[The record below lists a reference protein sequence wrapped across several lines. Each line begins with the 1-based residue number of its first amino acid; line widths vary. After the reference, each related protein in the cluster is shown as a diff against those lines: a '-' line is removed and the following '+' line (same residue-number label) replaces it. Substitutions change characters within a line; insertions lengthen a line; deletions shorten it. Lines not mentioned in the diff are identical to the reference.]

1 MTHQPRLEQRVA
13 KWRRWLEGQMRNEIL
28 TMNLHRSF
36 WQQTRE
42 IIVAN
47 ETLPPSSWWEFISDL
62 YGSSQAS
69 AVRRLVDPHDN
80 GVSLRR
86 VLDEMMQEP
95 HLLTF
100 HYFIGLIPPQPPS
113 LVPRMRAW
121 WRDHFAGDVDTHIDP
136 AIVSADLDELTTTTA
151 PVVAHVDRHIAHSDP
166 RPVRPG
172 QLATL
177 AEVHASIDAIG
188 SLFQRYRT
196 LLTGHTGGGLTP
208 VIMDNW
214 QAIFRQPW
222 IT

>member
-1 MTHQPRLEQRVA
+1 LDQRVA

-36 WQQTRE
+36 WQQTQG

-86 VLDEMMQEP
+86 MLDEMMQEP

-100 HYFIGLIPPQPPS
+100 DYFIGLIPPQPPS
-113 LVPRMRAW
+113 LGPACALGGAITLRATSI
-121 WRDHFAGDVDTHIDP
+121 RT
-136 AIVSADLDELTTTTA
+136 ST
-151 PVVAHVDRHIAHSDP
+151 RSSS
-166 RPVRPG
+166 RPISTNSPPPPH
-172 QLATL
+172 QSSLMW
-177 AEVHASIDAIG
+177 IG
-188 SLFQRYRT
+188 T
-196 LLTGHTGGGLTP
+196 
-208 VIMDNW
+208 
-214 QAIFRQPW
+214 
-222 IT
+222 